1 MVQAVVIVGPVCHA
15 RVAQL
20 NPIVSVVKRIEVR
33 VDEGCLDHG
42 LVESCLYGGGLC
54 WVSWQSLA
62 FDDKNEVLVLVAA
75 VGDP

>member
-1 MVQAVVIVGPVCHA
+1 MVQAVVVVGPVGHA
-15 RVAQL
+15 CVAQL
-20 NPIVSVVKRIEVR
+20 NPIIFVAQRIEVR

-42 LVESCLYGGGLC
+42 LVESCLHGGGLC